1 MRRTT
6 NDVLAGKQPV
16 APAEAPNMVQGL
28 QEQHGRLR
36 VLDCVFAHAEV
47 LGLLA
52 DVGKELAVWKRPIG
66 AELVKDLCEWSR
78 RHGDFTEVIQE
89 GNLFVLVSEGS
100 CV

>member
-16 APAEAPNMVQGL
+16 TPAEAPNMVQGL

-47 LGLLA
+47 LGFLT
-52 DVGKELAVWKRPIG
+52 DVGEELAVRERPVG
-66 AELVKDLCEWSR
+66 AELVKNLCEGSR
-78 RHGDFTEVIQE
+78 RHGDFTEMVQE
-89 GNLFVLVSEGS
+89 RDLFD
-100 CV
+100 CVREVFDV

>member
-28 QEQHGRLR
+28 QEQHGCLR
-36 VLDCVFAHAEV
+36 VLDCVFSHAEV

-52 DVGKELAVWKRPIG
+52 DVGEELAVWKGPVG
-66 AELVKDLCEWSR
+66 AELVKDLCER
-78 RHGDFTEVIQE
+78 GRGHGDFTEVVQE
-89 GNLFVLVSEGS
+89 GDLLALVSEGS